1 MTAPAHADGC
11 AIEAVRVRQDAF
23 QPEIQG
29 LRALSV
35 LAVIWGHSGLPG
47 LPGGFTGVD
56 VFFVI
61 SGFLITRLLLK
72 EMAATGRIDLL
83 GFWTRRARR
92 LLPNAYATLIGTLLL
107 ALFLFPG
114 YSPGHLVR
122 DVVFAALEIANFRFA
137 ARAVDYFQ
145 SEGPAS
151 PVLHFWSLNVE
162 EQFYL
167 FWPLLLTGIG
177 LLWRGHRRRRII
189 LALALI
195 WCASFGASAVLT
207 FTEQPIAYFSTGT
220 RCWQLATGALLAAG
234 WRSIEELPRLLR
246 VIIAWGGL
254 SAILLGMAAIDEGA
268 LYPGVLALLPALGA
282 AALIAG
288 FDAAKPDGLLRRGL
302 GSRLM
307 QWIGERSY
315 SWYLWHW
322 PLLALP
328 RATFH
333 DTPYIAAIALPAS
346 LIAAC
351 LAYSWLE
358 TPVRHSPKLAGA
370 PWVTL
375 AGATAGL
382 GLIMIAGY
390 AYLPVLSAMDRT
402 LAARIEQIETASQ
415 DIARV
420 TRANCLQHKNDVDP
434 SLCEYGA
441 PDGRYRV
448 ALVGDSHANHWS
460 PALDAAAKQ
469 AGWRVTQWTKASCT
483 NASVTIYAKERGLYT
498 SCDQW
503 RENVLRSLTE
513 IDIPDLVILS
523 DRVNY
528 GDQVYDPALKR
539 ILSGSEGQ
547 KLWKDGF
554 RKTIQRLL
562 DAGVRVVVM
571 RDVPR
576 MPRDYRACLLT
587 ESECPIPR
595 ASALGY
601 PPLEAEVAR
610 EFPDRVTFVDF
621 SDRICDAG
629 HCPAMRNGLIVYQNT
644 SHLTATYA
652 ATFAPQMAEVLRGFE
667 RILGAADRKPP
678 LPDKSVTSDAR

>member
-1 MTAPAHADGC
+1 MTASPHADGC
-11 AIEAVRVRQDAF
+11 AIAAVRVREDPF

-29 LRALSV
+29 LRAISV
-35 LAVIWGHSGLPG
+35 LAVIWAHASLPG

-72 EMAATGRIDLL
+72 EIEATDRIDLL
-83 GFWTRRARR
+83 GFWTRRVRR

-114 YSPGHLVR
+114 YNPGHLVR
-122 DVVFAALEIANFRFA
+122 DVIFAALEIANFRFA
-137 ARAVDYFQ
+137 ASAVDYFQ

-151 PVLHFWSLNVE
+151 PVLHFWSLNIE

-167 FWPLLLTGIG
+167 FWPLLLAGISI
-177 LLWRGHRRRRII
+177 LWRGHRRRLII
-189 LALALI
+189 VALVLI
-195 WCASFGASAVLT
+195 WCASFSASAVVT
-207 FTEQPIAYFSTGT
+207 FIEQPIAYFSTGT

-234 WRSIEELPRLLR
+234 WRSIEQLPQLLR
-246 VIIAWGGL
+246 VVMAWGGL
-254 SAILLGMAAIDEGA
+254 SAILFGMAAIHESA
-268 LYPGVLALLPALGA
+268 LYPGFLALLPTFGA

-288 FDAAKPDGLLRRGL
+288 FGAVKPEGLLRQGL
-302 GSRLM
+302 SSRLM

-328 RATFH
+328 RVTFPE
-333 DTPYIAAIALPAS
+333 TPYIAAIALPVS
-346 LIAAC
+346 LIIAC

-370 PWVTL
+370 PWATL

-382 GLIMIAGY
+382 GLILIAGF
-390 AYLPVLSAMDRT
+390 AYLPMLSAMDQQ
-402 LAARIEQIETASQ
+402 LAARVEQIETASK

-434 SLCEYGA
+434 ALCEYGA
-441 PDGRYRV
+441 PGGRYRV

-460 PALDAAAKQ
+460 PALEAGAKR
-469 AGWRVTQWTKASCT
+469 AGWRVTQWTKGSCT
-483 NASVTIYAKERGLYT
+483 NASVTLYSKERGFYT

-503 RENVLRSLTE
+503 REDVLRRLTE
-513 IDIPDLVILS
+513 TDIPDLVILS

-528 GDQVYDPALKR
+528 GDQVYDHTLKR

-547 KLWKDGF
+547 KAWKDGF
-554 RKTIQRLL
+554 RRTIQRFL
-562 DAGVRVVVM
+562 DAGVQVVVM

-587 ESECPIPR
+587 RSDCPVPR
-595 ASALGY
+595 ANALGY

-610 EFPDRVTFVDF
+610 EFPVSVTFVDF
-621 SDRICDAG
+621 SDQICDMN
-629 HCPAMRNGLIVYQNT
+629 HCSAMRNGLIVYQNT

-652 ATFAPQMAEVLRGFE
+652 ATFAPQMEEILRGFE
-667 RILGAADRKPP
+667 QILRGAHRKPP
-678 LPDKSVTSDAR
+678 LPDRSVTTNAR